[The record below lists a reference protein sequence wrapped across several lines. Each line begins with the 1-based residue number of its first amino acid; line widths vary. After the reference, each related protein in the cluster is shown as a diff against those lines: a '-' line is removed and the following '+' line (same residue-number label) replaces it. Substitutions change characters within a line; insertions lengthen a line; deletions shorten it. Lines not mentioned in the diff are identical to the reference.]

1 PRGVQSP
8 KELVRMFRRFDRR
21 NAGCVE
27 ESVDNEQEPSRDTGA
42 SGRSRD
48 DDGASAQSAD
58 DFCSRELAERRL
70 KGWYIRK
77 TDHGG
82 DWRGPYSTIASVSL
96 MIARE
101 LGKELARRDALAGCD

>member
-1 PRGVQSP
+1 
-8 KELVRMFRRFDRR
+8 MD
-21 NAGCVE
+21 
-27 ESVDNEQEPSRDTGA
+27 DEQEPGHQAETPAQPADLVTMMERPRNRRTVFALA
-42 SGRSRD
+42 SWT
-48 DDGASAQSAD
+48 
-58 DFCSRELAERRL
+58 AERRA

-101 LGKELARRDALAGCD
+101 LGKELIRRDSIEARD